1 MGVVCMGGVGGCIYL
16 CRQTRRLSQLIISL
30 QHTRPPYLLLYRCLS
45 QTGDF
50 CNIGAY
56 GIPSSAYSFEP
67 ANRQLEALLSEH
79 GGRKVLYSHA
89 FYSRQ
94 DFYSRLYDGARY
106 FRMRERYCAAPLPEM
121 FDKVV
126 TTSGQL

>member
-1 MGVVCMGGVGGCIYL
+1 MYL
-16 CRQTRRLSQLIISL
+16 FVSTNASSIPTNNL
-30 QHTRPPYLLLYRCLS
+30 TPTPAPYLLLYPFLLYRCLS

-106 FRMRERYCAAPLPEM
+106 FRMRERYCAGPLPEM

-126 TTSGQL
+126 TKSGQL